1 MIPKLI
7 KMLSELCSRLP
18 LLCALF
24 SPQLTGRVVSEG
36 RLGSSQEKAGH
47 PQRGHGLCVL
57 LLPTGDQRWQGSSC
71 FQELMPI

>member
-7 KMLSELCSRLP
+7 KVLSEL
-18 LLCALF
+18 F
-24 SPQLTGRVVSEG
+24 SPPFALHTLFPSAGWQGVE

-47 PQRGHGLCVL
+47 PERGRGLCVL